1 MNNNRATPHHT
12 YGSKTFVYNHRPYI
26 MGVLNVTPDSFS
38 DGGLFTSPE
47 TAVEHALS
55 MIEEGADVIDIGGE
69 STRPGSS
76 RVPAETELNR
86 VIPVIENILRHKP
99 DTIISIDTYKSQVAD
114 EALQRGAHI
123 VNDISALRYDENMPA
138 VIRSNNASV
147 VLMHMQGDPQ
157 TMQDAPYY
165 AEVVAEVLSF
175 LTNRVAYAKENGIGQ
190 IIIDP
195 GIGFGKRL
203 GDNLELLRSLK
214 KFTELRHP
222 VLIGV
227 SRKSFI
233 GKILKV
239 ETDQRLEGS
248 IAAAVIGVLNGT
260 SIVRT
265 HDVQATKRAVMIAE
279 AIEKGANF
287 LEAETGKP

>member
-203 GDNLELLRSLK
+203 EDNLELLRSLK

-233 GKILKV
+233 GKILNV

-248 IAAAVIGVLNGT
+248 IAAAVIGVLNGA

>member
-1 MNNNRATPHHT
+1 
-12 YGSKTFVYNHRPYI
+12 

-203 GDNLELLRSLK
+203 EDNLELLRSLK

-233 GKILKV
+233 GKILNV

-248 IAAAVIGVLNGT
+248 IAAAVIGVLNGA